1 MNGRSSAMQREISPG
16 IVVDPEICS
25 GRPVIK
31 GTRVLVDVVVSR
43 LATGMTF
50 RDIVEEYEL
59 TEDDIRSALAY
70 AANVL
75 ASEEVRATA

>member
-1 MNGRSSAMQREISPG
+1 MQREISPG
-16 IVVDPEICS
+16 IVVDPEIRS

-31 GTRVLVDVVVSR
+31 GTRVPVDVVVSR